1 MLREIAHFLRH
12 APEAMRLQAK
22 HSRADFLALL
32 MTRADESGYGAV
44 RRALVGDLRGRVLE
58 IGCGTGA
65 MFDYYD
71 PAASVVAIEPEA
83 DFFELAFTQAGK
95 LGKRIEVTDGDGMA
109 LAFESESFDAV
120 VLGLVL
126 CSVPSVEAVLRE
138 AFRVLRAAG
147 LLRAFEHVRSKDRLA
162 GFLMDAGD
170 PLWLRLN
177 KQGCHWNRDPRAAMR
192 EAGFV
197 VDGVHSFKT
206 FETMLPAFP
215 MIRVEAHKP
224 ARAG

>member
-12 APEAMRLQAK
+12 SPEAMRLQAK
-22 HSRADFLALL
+22 HSRAEFLDLV
-32 MTRADESGYGAV
+32 MTRADERGYGTV
-44 RRALVGDLRGRVLE
+44 RRAVVGDLRGRVLE

-71 PAASVVAIEPEA
+71 AAANVVALEPEA
-83 DFFELAFTQAGK
+83 DFFELAARRAERF
-95 LGKRIEVTDGDGMA
+95 GKRIAVVDGNGMA
-109 LAFESESFDAV
+109 LVFERDSFDAV

-138 AFRVLRAAG
+138 TYRVVRPSG
-147 LLRAFEHVRSKDRLA
+147 LLRAFEHVRSKNRLA
-162 GFLMDAGD
+162 GLLMDAGN

-177 KQGCHWNRDPRAAMR
+177 KQGCNWNRDPL
-192 EAGFV
+192 EAIARVGFV
-197 VDGVHSFKT
+197 VDDVQPFKT

-215 MIRVEAHKP
+215 MVRVEAHKP
-224 ARAG
+224 Q